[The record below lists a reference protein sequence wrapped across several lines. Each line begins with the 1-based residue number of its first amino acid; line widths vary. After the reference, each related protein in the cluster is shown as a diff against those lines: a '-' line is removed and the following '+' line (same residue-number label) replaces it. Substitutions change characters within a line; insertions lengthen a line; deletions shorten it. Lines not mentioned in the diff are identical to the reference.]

1 MVVSEDMKAKE
12 LLNMKNTKTVKTLGL
27 IGRIL
32 LVLGSALYVAELLG
46 LETKQLTLAICVIY
60 AVALILMLI
69 EWIATRDERRAK
81 KAAGKKAA

>member
-1 MVVSEDMKAKE
+1 
-12 LLNMKNTKTVKTLGL
+12 MKNTKTVKTLGL

-81 KAAGKKAA
+81 KAAGKKTA

>member
-1 MVVSEDMKAKE
+1 MKA
-12 LLNMKNTKTVKTLGL
+12 VKTMGI

-46 LETKQLTLAICVIY
+46 LETQTLTLVICGIY

-81 KAAGKKAA
+81 KAAKRKPA

>member
-1 MVVSEDMKAKE
+1 MKD
-12 LLNMKNTKTVKTLGL
+12 TKTVKKMGL

-46 LETKQLTLAICVIY
+46 LETKTLTLVICGIY

-69 EWIATRDERRAK
+69 EWVATRNERRAK

>member
-1 MVVSEDMKAKE
+1 MKA
-12 LLNMKNTKTVKTLGL
+12 VKTLGI

-46 LETKQLTLAICVIY
+46 LETQTLTLVICGIY

-69 EWIATRDERRAK
+69 EWIATRDERRAG
-81 KAAGKKAA
+81 KAAKNKSA